1 MMEPLISR
9 AGAQVGA
16 ALVASSA
23 ALTGKDFAGFPL
35 YGFSPDLYVNT
46 ERTLSRSERGT
57 SAPGKADLEKIA
69 KAEAKRAR
77 KARQNTRPAF
87 FALPVTQAS
96 MKDLGDMHAKKAHEE
111 TMKRTSNYTASVRAA
126 KLAREALADS
136 VFKSWSAGIKPL
148 PQVAGTK
155 VANGTPRRPNDFNVT
170 VTKEMKRARR
180 AEEKAKAE
188 AEADAFLAGLRDA
201 ARAEE
206 MLDNQN
212 CMADPAH
219 GVACGCGHEHTAVV
233 LADDKT
239 PAKNRS
245 LREVADQDPT
255 GDVVVVAAT
264 APAKSVNVDPVWRPA
279 DTEQAVARS
288 VRPAEEDKPTAVI
301 VVGDA
306 ANVTAAMLAHEL
318 DHTGEVAVAVPVASG
333 SMTSELSA
341 AQTAP
346 VAPPVLTPI
355 PSSSTY
361 ELPKGYEASPEQ
373 AQHVHWLICNKIAK
387 DKWTPMDLALKA
399 ATHIARRGMK
409 GTGALLAGMNASQY
423 K

>member
-16 ALVASSA
+16 ALVASAA
-23 ALTGKDFAGFPL
+23 ALTGKGFAGFPL
-35 YGFSPDLYVNT
+35 HGFSPDLYINT

-77 KARQNTRPAF
+77 KARLNTRPAF

-96 MKDLGDMHAKKAHEE
+96 MKDLGDMHSKKAYEE
-111 TMKRTSNYTASVRAA
+111 TMKKTSNHNASARAA
-126 KLAREALADS
+126 KLALEALADS

-212 CMADPAH
+212 CAADAAH
-219 GVACGCGHEHTAVV
+219 GVACGCGHEHTPVV
-233 LADDKT
+233 LAD
-239 PAKNRS
+239 AKPTDVIVDPVWRPGNAEQAQDRS

-255 GDVVVVAAT
+255 GDVVAVREELAAIGVPKGT
-264 APAKSVNVDPVWRPA
+264 VFMMAGGNPGGKTVLAAQMLIDA
-279 DTEQAVARS
+279 ERS
-288 VRPAEEDKPTAVI
+288 GLLEAGDVI
-301 VVGDA
+301 I
-306 ANVTAAMLAHEL
+306 
-318 DHTGEVAVAVPVASG
+318 PIASG

-346 VAPPVLTPI
+346 TAPPVLTPI

-361 ELPKGYEASPEQ
+361 ELPAGYEASPEQ
-373 AQHVHWLICNKIAK
+373 AQHVHWLICNKVAK
-387 DKWTPMDLALKA
+387 DKWTPMDLALKSK
-399 ATHIARRGMK
+399 THTMRRGMK
-409 GTGALLAGMNASQY
+409 GTGALLAGMNAAQY